1 MNSGGYEGLAGGE
14 RYSIEETEEDEE
26 YSSLMTSPQA
36 YSHQS
41 GSIIADNI
49 SPNTVNNATTAAAA
63 STILSSS
70 TDRNTTTDNPH
81 NDNSNNNSNASYGT
95 HSVVHNGKVS
105 TVTSTS
111 VVGSPDTDAADM
123 STNNSAAVLS
133 SDGNSQHTHRTVF
146 QVLYLGSATI
156 DKRYSS
162 PHLVMPWVVAEVK
175 RKTDGFREIRL
186 EIREISLR
194 GVQVISPHTSDHAKQ
209 ARTTT
214 SSSSSL
220 SSSTSTSTL
229 SSFPS
234 SSVQPTA
241 TSQLPEDDH
250 YQHHHPGEPSVSRLT
265 DIKEFIIFEHKLQ
278 GVSRFAESHQ
288 EPRCFAYLTRPQ
300 LNSDYHCHVF
310 MAPQENQIPE
320 LFASIRKA
328 TKEHRDDVSDGNLF
342 FHDVSDSAEAAK
354 AFCEVMYI
362 GKIQV
367 DSCKLTSSDIDRLMH
382 KLCPADEDRSVDM
395 RQRHASDAS
404 VRSLPA
410 SLDNA
415 VTVTENDLEHQQ
427 QQLHGVQLNSSAGGG
442 NSGGDAAAAA
452 ASSGSNEFHTA
463 TDSPCSSFENIEETS
478 AGVRKTSSHKS
489 YGYPSFV
496 EREGG
501 SQEDTFPH
509 NLITDLVNRTMLFR
523 LGKEE
528 ISLINLDQKRIILER
543 KFSDISFVSQ
553 GCKNQEIFGFTAR
566 EPGNGLMCH
575 LLKCHSDSVVEEI
588 MMSVKSAFKCA
599 YEENKLQMN
608 QICTMCPLHQL
619 QKLCQEIN
627 MLSTVCGIELLK
639 RRVQQLPEKDVAEMH
654 NRWKQEN
661 PQTNEELLSVMM
673 MSLRY
678 LCEQKQRE
686 HQHISTGKASGKLE
700 FNIMD
705 RRTKTSKLDSFRNK
719 AKKSLTN
726 SFESLIRGRKKDEA
740 REAFCQRS
748 GTTDSESSWAGY
760 SFDSS
765 APTTPELSPSVSP
778 MSKERRF
785 LIPSPPDSP
794 KAGIRPRSST
804 VGAIPMSTARITKK
818 TNLPPTNL
826 TNDNKGG
833 SGSSRRPMIGA
844 DNATSPMKHMFLISG
859 SSMAQLS
866 PESAS
871 SSVCS
876 SFDDPTSIMATPNR
890 RGSWRQAIF
899 NRVVTP
905 ADSTRPYSL
914 DDSPSQEAVSCRP
927 TIDARARWRKA
938 IQETLLL
945 IRMNKEN
952 QNLRARQDEIQQK
965 RQNLD
970 YEEITPCLKEVTKVW
985 DSMLY
990 TSNRKDTHFD
1000 KNVLIDCIKQGVP
1013 KSRRGTIWQ
1022 LLVEQAQ
1029 LQSPMVSTGSGLDD
1043 ASYDD
1048 LMRRL
1053 TTHQHAILI
1062 DLGRTFPKHPYFS
1075 TQLGPGQLALFNL
1088 LKAYSLIDQE
1098 VGYCQGLSFIAG
1110 MLLIHMDEESAF
1122 HILKYLMFNMGL
1134 RNQFRPSMTAL
1145 QIKLY
1150 QLTRLIHD
1158 NHRDLYEH
1166 FEEHEI
1172 VPTLYAAPWFLTIF
1186 ASQFPL
1192 GFVSRAFDLIF
1203 LQGIDSIFKVALIL
1217 LGDHKQLIMHCESFE
1232 SIVEFL
1238 KTTLPSMGL
1247 VQMERII
1254 NQAFEVDYSKQL
1266 HAYEV
1271 EYQVLQEEM
1280 VYTSPK
1286 EQHSGNSIIHR
1297 LEGANRSLKEQNRE
1311 LMDKLQNALSQQR
1324 SLESAINNFQT
1335 NETRLRSKLQALE
1348 LERAALLDRVATLEK
1363 ESLHSQTQHSQFID
1377 SDTYKATST
1386 TAHSTNLPFSDA
1398 KKT

>member
-1 MNSGGYEGLAGGE
+1 MSPEVTMAHE
-14 RYSIEETEEDEE
+14 P
-26 YSSLMTSPQA
+26 SSSDKECDSNLDCYAMDLPTPV
-36 YSHQS
+36 
-41 GSIIADNI
+41 NI
-49 SPNTVNNATTAAAA
+49 SNISTSNAATTTTDATTITTSTTITNAITTNTTSTATTTTTTTSATTTAAAPHVNTQAQTDSDQWSVLNMDLQKDTEA
-63 STILSSS
+63 SDETE
-70 TDRNTTTDNPH
+70 DNLQLVAV
-81 NDNSNNNSNASYGT
+81 NAS
-95 HSVVHNGKVS
+95 VVQQ
-105 TVTSTS
+105 
-111 VVGSPDTDAADM
+111 D
-123 STNNSAAVLS
+123 
-133 SDGNSQHTHRTVF
+133 HRF
-146 QVLYLGSATI
+146 IERRS
-156 DKRYSS
+156 YSS
-162 PHLVMPWVVAEVK
+162 NGRVIRK
-175 RKTDGFREIRL
+175 RR
-186 EIREISLR
+186 S
-194 GVQVISPHTSDHAKQ
+194 
-209 ARTTT
+209 TTKR
-214 SSSSSL
+214 
-220 SSSTSTSTL
+220 TL
-229 SSFPS
+229 SMQDTPM
-234 SSVQPTA
+234 
-241 TSQLPEDDH
+241 
-250 YQHHHPGEPSVSRLT
+250 
-265 DIKEFIIFEHKLQ
+265 
-278 GVSRFAESHQ
+278 
-288 EPRCFAYLTRPQ
+288 YLVEQYTITTIR
-300 LNSDYHCHVF
+300 
-310 MAPQENQIPE
+310 IPE

-328 TKEHRDDVSDGNLF
+328 TKEHRDDVTDSNLF
-342 FHDVSDSAEAAK
+342 FHDVSDSAEPAK
-354 AFCEVMYI
+354 AFCEVLYL
-362 GKIQV
+362 GKVQV

-382 KLCPADEDRSVDM
+382 RLCPVDEDGTVNVDS

-410 SLDNA
+410 SLDNT
-415 VTVTENDLEHQQ
+415 VTVTENELEQQQ
-427 QQLHGVQLNSSAGGG
+427 QQLHGVKLNGSS
-442 NSGGDAAAAA
+442 SDFRAAI
-452 ASSGSNEFHTA
+452 
-463 TDSPCSSFENIEETS
+463 DSPCSSFENIEES
-478 AGVRKTSSHKS
+478 SNEMKSNSHKS
-489 YGYPSFV
+489 YAYSSFV
-496 EREGG
+496 EKEGN
-501 SQEDTFPH
+501 QEDSLPQ
-509 NLITDLVNRTMLFR
+509 NLVTDIVNRTMLFR

-528 ISLINLDQKRIILER
+528 ISLINLDQKRVMLER

-588 MMSVKSAFKCA
+588 LMSVKSAFKSA
-599 YEENKLQMN
+599 YEQNKLQLN

-627 MLSTVCGIELLK
+627 VLSTVCGIELLK
-639 RRVQQLPEKDVAEMH
+639 RRVQQLPEKDAAEMH

-661 PQTNEELLSVMM
+661 PQTSEELLEVMM

-678 LCEQKQRE
+678 LCEQKQKE
-686 HQHISTGKASGKLE
+686 HNHISTGKTAGKLE

-740 REAFCQRS
+740 REAFRQRS
-748 GTTDSESSWAGY
+748 GTTDSESSWAAY
-760 SFDSS
+760 SVDSS
-765 APTTPELSPSVSP
+765 APTTPELSPSASP
-778 MSKERRF
+778 MSKERKF
-785 LIPSPPDSP
+785 QLPTPPDSP

-804 VGAIPMSTARITKK
+804 VGAIPMSTARVTKQNFPPA
-818 TNLPPTNL
+818 NLNK
-826 TNDNKGG
+826 DNNYTLYKEDN
-833 SGSSRRPMIGA
+833 SRRQA
-844 DNATSPMKHMFLISG
+844 ENATSPMKHMFLISG

-876 SFDDPTSIMATPNR
+876 SFDDQSSVMATPTR
-890 RGSWRQAIF
+890 RGSWRHAIF

-914 DDSPSQEAVSCRP
+914 DDSPSQEAISCRP
-927 TIDARARWRKA
+927 TMDARARWRKA

-985 DSMLY
+985 DSMLNN
-990 TSNRKDTHFD
+990 SNRKETQFD
-1000 KNVLIDCIKQGVP
+1000 KKILIDCIKQGVP
-1013 KSRRGTIWQ
+1013 KSRRGAIWQ

-1062 DLGRTFPKHPYFS
+1062 DLGRTFPKHPYFR

-1192 GFVSRAFDLIF
+1192 GFVSRVFDLIF

-1266 HAYEV
+1266 HAYVV

-1280 VYTSPK
+1280 VYTSTK
-1286 EQHSGNSIIHR
+1286 ERHSGNSIIHR

-1363 ESLHSQTQHSQFID
+1363 ESANFQAQHSLL
-1377 SDTYKATST
+1377 SDTQSASSLTSS
-1386 TAHSTNLPFSDA
+1386 AVESTNLPVSDA
-1398 KKT
+1398 EKT

>member
-1 MNSGGYEGLAGGE
+1 ML
-14 RYSIEETEEDEE
+14 
-26 YSSLMTSPQA
+26 
-36 YSHQS
+36 
-41 GSIIADNI
+41 
-49 SPNTVNNATTAAAA
+49 
-63 STILSSS
+63 
-70 TDRNTTTDNPH
+70 
-81 NDNSNNNSNASYGT
+81 
-95 HSVVHNGKVS
+95 K
-105 TVTSTS
+105 
-111 VVGSPDTDAADM
+111 
-123 STNNSAAVLS
+123 
-133 SDGNSQHTHRTVF
+133 
-146 QVLYLGSATI
+146 
-156 DKRYSS
+156 
-162 PHLVMPWVVAEVK
+162 K
-175 RKTDGFREIRL
+175 RK
-186 EIREISLR
+186 
-194 GVQVISPHTSDHAKQ
+194 
-209 ARTTT
+209 
-214 SSSSSL
+214 
-220 SSSTSTSTL
+220 
-229 SSFPS
+229 PS
-234 SSVQPTA
+234 
-241 TSQLPEDDH
+241 
-250 YQHHHPGEPSVSRLT
+250 
-265 DIKEFIIFEHKLQ
+265 KL
-278 GVSRFAESHQ
+278 H
-288 EPRCFAYLTRPQ
+288 
-300 LNSDYHCHVF
+300 
-310 MAPQENQIPE
+310 MIPE

-328 TKEHRDDVSDGNLF
+328 TKEHRDDVNDSNLF
-342 FHDVSDSAEAAK
+342 FHDVSDSSEPAK
-354 AFCEVMYI
+354 AFCEVLYL
-362 GKIQV
+362 GKVQV

-382 KLCPADEDRSVDM
+382 RLCPVDDDGTPINADS

-410 SLDNA
+410 SLDNT
-415 VTVTENDLEHQQ
+415 VTVTENELEQQQ
-427 QQLHGVQLNSSAGGG
+427 QQLHGVKLNGSS
-442 NSGGDAAAAA
+442 
-452 ASSGSNEFHTA
+452 SNEFRA
-463 TDSPCSSFENIEETS
+463 AIDSPCSSFENIEESSNETKS
-478 AGVRKTSSHKS
+478 NSHKS
-489 YGYPSFV
+489 YAYPSFV
-496 EREGG
+496 EKEGN
-501 SQEDTFPH
+501 QEDSLPQ
-509 NLITDLVNRTMLFR
+509 NLVTDIVNRTMLFR

-528 ISLINLDQKRIILER
+528 ISLINLDQKRVMLER

-553 GCKNQEIFGFTAR
+553 
-566 EPGNGLMCH
+566 
-575 LLKCHSDSVVEEI
+575 VEEI
-588 MMSVKSAFKCA
+588 LMSVKSAFKSA
-599 YEENKLQMN
+599 YEQNKLQLN

-627 MLSTVCGIELLK
+627 VLSTVCGIELLK
-639 RRVQQLPEKDVAEMH
+639 RRVQQLPEKDAAEMH

-661 PQTNEELLSVMM
+661 PQTSEELLEVMM

-678 LCEQKQRE
+678 LCEQKQKE
-686 HQHISTGKASGKLE
+686 HNHISTGKSAGKLE

-740 REAFCQRS
+740 REAFRQRS
-748 GTTDSESSWAGY
+748 GTTDSESSWAAY
-760 SFDSS
+760 SVDSS
-765 APTTPELSPSVSP
+765 APTTPELSPSASP
-778 MSKERRF
+778 MSKERKFR
-785 LIPSPPDSP
+785 LPTPPDSP
-794 KAGIRPRSST
+794 KAEIRPRSST
-804 VGAIPMSTARITKK
+804 VGAIPMSTARVTKQNFPPA
-818 TNLPPTNL
+818 NLNK
-826 TNDNKGG
+826 DNNYTLYKEDN
-833 SGSSRRPMIGA
+833 SRRQA
-844 DNATSPMKHMFLISG
+844 ENATSPMKHMFLISG

-876 SFDDPTSIMATPNR
+876 SFDDQSSVMATPTR
-890 RGSWRQAIF
+890 RGSWRHAIF

-905 ADSTRPYSL
+905 TDSTRPYSL
-914 DDSPSQEAVSCRP
+914 DESPSQEAVSCRP
-927 TIDARARWRKA
+927 TMDARARWRKA

-952 QNLRARQDEIQQK
+952 QNLRGYFIFYGSRSVVVFRVLMADRGATCQVLCPEKLLFSTCIHQLTYDSDLRHVVTDAQNFAWTLCNFTSRQDEIQQK

-985 DSMLY
+985 DSMLNN
-990 TSNRKDTHFD
+990 SNRKETQFD
-1000 KNVLIDCIKQGVP
+1000 KKILIDCIKQ
-1013 KSRRGTIWQ
+1013 
-1022 LLVEQAQ
+1022 
-1029 LQSPMVSTGSGLDD
+1029 
-1043 ASYDD
+1043 
-1048 LMRRL
+1048 
-1053 TTHQHAILI
+1053 
-1062 DLGRTFPKHPYFS
+1062 GRTFPKHPYFR

-1192 GFVSRAFDLIF
+1192 GFVSRVFDLIF

-1266 HAYEV
+1266 HAYVV

-1280 VYTSPK
+1280 VYTSTK
-1286 EQHSGNSIIHR
+1286 ERHSGNSIIHR

-1363 ESLHSQTQHSQFID
+1363 ESSNFQAQHSLL
-1377 SDTYKATST
+1377 SDTQSASSLTSS
-1386 TAHSTNLPFSDA
+1386 AVESTNLPVSDA
-1398 KKT
+1398 EKT

>member
-1 MNSGGYEGLAGGE
+1 MSLAGKNTCYIGQQDGK
-14 RYSIEETEEDEE
+14 RYSLEEADDEE
-26 YSSLMTSPQA
+26 ESSPLMTSPEA
-36 YSHQS
+36 SSDQS
-41 GSIIADNI
+41 GATN
-49 SPNTVNNATTAAAA
+49 SPNTAANQHQHQHHRHHNN
-63 STILSSS
+63 INNNNNNDNNNSSYS
-70 TDRNTTTDNPH
+70 
-81 NDNSNNNSNASYGT
+81 NSNNVSSTHHTHTGAKAS
-95 HSVVHNGKVS
+95 
-105 TVTSTS
+105 TSTPTS
-111 VVGSPDTDAADM
+111 TIASEM
-123 STNNSAAVLS
+123 STNNSVAS
-133 SDGNSQHTHRTVF
+133 SHATNQYHRTVF
-146 QVLYLGSATI
+146 EVLYLGSATI

-162 PHLVMPWVVAEVK
+162 PHFVMPWVVAEVK

-186 EIREISLR
+186 EVREISLR
-194 GVQVISPHTSDHAKQ
+194 GVQVLSTSSADSSEHAKHVR
-209 ARTTT
+209 ATSPNTNTT
-214 SSSSSL
+214 SSAIQSTAALPSL
-220 SSSTSTSTL
+220 SSQECQGDSNTL
-229 SSFPS
+229 
-234 SSVQPTA
+234 Q
-241 TSQLPEDDH
+241 
-250 YQHHHPGEPSVSRLT
+250 T
-265 DIKEFIIFEHKLQ
+265 DTKEFIVFEHKLQ

-300 LNSDYHCHVF
+300 LNSDFHCHVF
-310 MAPQENQIPE
+310 MAPEENQIPE

-328 TKEHRDDVSDGNLF
+328 TKEHRDDVNDSNLF
-342 FHDVSDSAEAAK
+342 FHDVSDSSEPAK
-354 AFCEVMYI
+354 AFCEVLYL
-362 GKIQV
+362 GKVQV

-382 KLCPADEDRSVDM
+382 RLCPVDDDGTPINADS

-410 SLDNA
+410 SLDNT
-415 VTVTENDLEHQQ
+415 VTVTENELEQQQ
-427 QQLHGVQLNSSAGGG
+427 QQLHGVKLNGSS
-442 NSGGDAAAAA
+442 
-452 ASSGSNEFHTA
+452 SNEFRA
-463 TDSPCSSFENIEETS
+463 AIDSPCSSFENIEESSNETKS
-478 AGVRKTSSHKS
+478 NSHKS
-489 YGYPSFV
+489 YAYPSFV
-496 EREGG
+496 EKEGN
-501 SQEDTFPH
+501 QEDSLPQ
-509 NLITDLVNRTMLFR
+509 NLVTDIVNRTMLFR

-528 ISLINLDQKRIILER
+528 ISLINLDQKRVMLER

-553 GCKNQEIFGFTAR
+553 VRSFCGYSF
-566 EPGNGLMCH
+566 
-575 LLKCHSDSVVEEI
+575 VEEI
-588 MMSVKSAFKCA
+588 LMSVKSAFKSA
-599 YEENKLQMN
+599 YEQNKLQLN

-627 MLSTVCGIELLK
+627 VLSTVCGIELLK
-639 RRVQQLPEKDVAEMH
+639 RRVQQLPEKDAAEMH

-661 PQTNEELLSVMM
+661 PQTSEELLEVMM

-678 LCEQKQRE
+678 LCEQKQKE
-686 HQHISTGKASGKLE
+686 HNHISTGKSAGKLE

-740 REAFCQRS
+740 REAFRQRS
-748 GTTDSESSWAGY
+748 GTTDSESSWAAY
-760 SFDSS
+760 SVDSS
-765 APTTPELSPSVSP
+765 APTTPELSPSASP
-778 MSKERRF
+778 MSKERKFR
-785 LIPSPPDSP
+785 LPTPPDSP
-794 KAGIRPRSST
+794 KAEIRPRSST
-804 VGAIPMSTARITKK
+804 VGAIPMSTARVTKQNFPPA
-818 TNLPPTNL
+818 NLNK
-826 TNDNKGG
+826 DNNYTLYKEDN
-833 SGSSRRPMIGA
+833 SRRQA
-844 DNATSPMKHMFLISG
+844 ENATSPMKHMFLISG

-876 SFDDPTSIMATPNR
+876 SFDDQSSVMATPTR
-890 RGSWRQAIF
+890 RGSWRHAIF

-905 ADSTRPYSL
+905 TDSTRPYSL
-914 DDSPSQEAVSCRP
+914 DESPSQEAVSCRP
-927 TIDARARWRKA
+927 TMDARARWRKA

-985 DSMLY
+985 DSMLNN
-990 TSNRKDTHFD
+990 SNRKETQFD
-1000 KNVLIDCIKQGVP
+1000 KKILIDCIKQGYLNI
-1013 KSRRGTIWQ
+1013 SFTR
-1022 LLVEQAQ
+1022 
-1029 LQSPMVSTGSGLDD
+1029 
-1043 ASYDD
+1043 
-1048 LMRRL
+1048 
-1053 TTHQHAILI
+1053 
-1062 DLGRTFPKHPYFS
+1062 RTFPKHPYFR

-1192 GFVSRAFDLIF
+1192 GFVSRVFDLIF

-1266 HAYEV
+1266 HAYVV

-1280 VYTSPK
+1280 VYTSTK
-1286 EQHSGNSIIHR
+1286 ERHSGNSIIHR

-1363 ESLHSQTQHSQFID
+1363 ESSNFQAQHSLL
-1377 SDTYKATST
+1377 SDTQSASSLTSS
-1386 TAHSTNLPFSDA
+1386 AVESTNLPVSDA
-1398 KKT
+1398 EKT

>member
-1 MNSGGYEGLAGGE
+1 MSLAGKKTCYVGQQDGE
-14 RYSIEETEEDEE
+14 RYSLEEADDEE
-26 YSSLMTSPQA
+26 ESSPLMTSPDA
-36 YSHQS
+36 SSDQS
-41 GSIIADNI
+41 GAAH
-49 SPNTVNNATTAAAA
+49 SPNTAANQHQHQQHHRHHNN
-63 STILSSS
+63 INNNNNNDNNNSSYS
-70 TDRNTTTDNPH
+70 
-81 NDNSNNNSNASYGT
+81 NSNNVSSTHHTHTGAKASA
-95 HSVVHNGKVS
+95 S
-105 TVTSTS
+105 TPTSTIAS
-111 VVGSPDTDAADM
+111 EM
-123 STNNSAAVLS
+123 STSNSVAS
-133 SDGNSQHTHRTVF
+133 SHATNQYHRTVF
-146 QVLYLGSATI
+146 EVLYLGSATI

-186 EIREISLR
+186 EVREISLR
-194 GVQVISPHTSDHAKQ
+194 GVQVLSTSSADSSEHAKHIR
-209 ARTTT
+209 ATSPNTNTT
-214 SSSSSL
+214 SSAIQSTAALPSL
-220 SSSTSTSTL
+220 SSQECQGDSNTL
-229 SSFPS
+229 
-234 SSVQPTA
+234 Q
-241 TSQLPEDDH
+241 
-250 YQHHHPGEPSVSRLT
+250 T
-265 DIKEFIIFEHKLQ
+265 DTKEFIVFEHKLQ

-300 LNSDYHCHVF
+300 LNSDFHCHVF
-310 MAPQENQIPE
+310 MAPEENQIPE

-328 TKEHRDDVSDGNLF
+328 TKEHRDDVTDSNLF
-342 FHDVSDSAEAAK
+342 FHDVSDSAEPAK
-354 AFCEVMYI
+354 AFCEVLYL
-362 GKIQV
+362 GKVQV

-382 KLCPADEDRSVDM
+382 RLCPVDEDGTVNVDS

-410 SLDNA
+410 SLDNT
-415 VTVTENDLEHQQ
+415 VTVTENELEQQQ
-427 QQLHGVQLNSSAGGG
+427 QQLHGVKLNGSS
-442 NSGGDAAAAA
+442 SDFRAAI
-452 ASSGSNEFHTA
+452 
-463 TDSPCSSFENIEETS
+463 DSPCSSFENIEE
-478 AGVRKTSSHKS
+478 SSNEMKS
-489 YGYPSFV
+489 NSHQSYAYSSFV
-496 EREGG
+496 EKEGN
-501 SQEDTFPH
+501 QEDSLPQ
-509 NLITDLVNRTMLFR
+509 NLVTDIVNRTMLFR

-528 ISLINLDQKRIILER
+528 ISLINLDQKRVMLER

-588 MMSVKSAFKCA
+588 LMSVKSAFKSA
-599 YEENKLQMN
+599 YEQNKLQLN

-627 MLSTVCGIELLK
+627 VLSTVCGIELLK
-639 RRVQQLPEKDVAEMH
+639 RRVQQLPEKDAAEMH

-661 PQTNEELLSVMM
+661 PQTSEELLEVMM

-678 LCEQKQRE
+678 LCEQKQKE
-686 HQHISTGKASGKLE
+686 HNHISTGKTAGKLE

-740 REAFCQRS
+740 REAFRQRS
-748 GTTDSESSWAGY
+748 GTTDSESSWAAY
-760 SFDSS
+760 SVDSS
-765 APTTPELSPSVSP
+765 APTTPELSPSASP
-778 MSKERRF
+778 MSKERKF
-785 LIPSPPDSP
+785 QLPTPPDSP

-804 VGAIPMSTARITKK
+804 VGAIPMSTARVTKQNFPPA
-818 TNLPPTNL
+818 NLNK
-826 TNDNKGG
+826 DNNYTLYKEDN
-833 SGSSRRPMIGA
+833 SRRQA
-844 DNATSPMKHMFLISG
+844 ENATSPMKHMFLISG

-876 SFDDPTSIMATPNR
+876 SFDDQSSVMATPTR
-890 RGSWRQAIF
+890 RGSWRHAIF

-914 DDSPSQEAVSCRP
+914 DDSPSQEAISCRP
-927 TIDARARWRKA
+927 TMDARARWRKA

-985 DSMLY
+985 DSMLNN
-990 TSNRKDTHFD
+990 SNRKETQFD
-1000 KNVLIDCIKQGVP
+1000 KKILIDCIKQGVP
-1013 KSRRGTIWQ
+1013 KSRRGAIWQ

-1062 DLGRTFPKHPYFS
+1062 DLGRTFPKHPYFR

-1192 GFVSRAFDLIF
+1192 GFVSRVFDLIF

-1266 HAYEV
+1266 HAYVV

-1280 VYTSPK
+1280 VYTSTK
-1286 EQHSGNSIIHR
+1286 ERHSGNSIIHR

-1363 ESLHSQTQHSQFID
+1363 ESANFQAQHSLL
-1377 SDTYKATST
+1377 SDTQSASSLTSS
-1386 TAHSTNLPFSDA
+1386 AVESTNLPVSDA
-1398 KKT
+1398 EKT